1 MRRQIFLLTVLTT
14 ISNIIYAS
22 FPVNKVVKTDN
33 KSILNPDFI
42 DYLQEMIPLL
52 LILTAIIYIIVRL
65 IQRKP
70 LKIWGKVILWLIG
83 IGLISVILFWGIIS
97 ILNK

>member
-70 LKIWGKVILWLIG
+70 LKIWEKVILWLIG
-83 IGLISVILFWGIIS
+83 IGLISVILFWGIII
-97 ILNK
+97 IL

>member
-70 LKIWGKVILWLIG
+70 LKIWEKVILWLIG

-97 ILNK
+97 IL

>member
-22 FPVNKVVKTDN
+22 FPVNEVVKTDN

-70 LKIWGKVILWLIG
+70 LKIWEKVILWLIG

-97 ILNK
+97 IL

>member
-70 LKIWGKVILWLIG
+70 LKIWEKVILWLIG